1 MKILFT
7 GDSIT
12 DMGRNRTT
20 NYQYDS
26 LGANYT
32 FFIAGEL
39 GVKEPNKYQI
49 LTRGISGNRIVDLYA
64 RFRADGLNDFPD
76 VISILIGVNDVWHG
90 IAGNNGVPIEIYE
103 RFYNMII
110 DDTRKEFPHIKFMI
124 LEPFILKG
132 SATQEKFEQFKMVY
146 EYAKI
151 AKKVANEKGCVFVPL
166 QDVLSKKAE
175 KDGAE
180 TYLYDGVHPSVAGA
194 KIIADEWLR
203 VFEKEIKQEVK
214 L

>member
-12 DMGRNRTT
+12 DMGRCRTT

-26 LGANYT
+26 LGFNYT

-39 GVKEPNKYQI
+39 GVKEPNRYQI

-64 RFRADGLNDFPD
+64 RFRADGLNDNPD
-76 VISILIGVNDVWHG
+76 LISVLIGMNDVWHG
-90 IAGNNGVPIEIYE
+90 IEWNNGVPLDIYE

-110 DDTRKEFPHIKFMI
+110 DDTHREFPKIRFMI
-124 LEPFILKG
+124 LEPFVLQG
-132 SATQEKFEQFKMVY
+132 SATREKFEQFKTVY
-146 EYAKI
+146 KYAEV
-151 AKKVANEKGCVFVPL
+151 ARKVAKEKGCVFVPL
-166 QDVLSKKAE
+166 QRMLNEKAE

-180 TYLYDGVHPSVAGA
+180 TYLYDGVHPTIAGA
-194 KIIADEWLR
+194 KLIADEWLR
-203 VFEKEIKQEVK
+203 YFEKEFRQEAK
-214 L
+214 R